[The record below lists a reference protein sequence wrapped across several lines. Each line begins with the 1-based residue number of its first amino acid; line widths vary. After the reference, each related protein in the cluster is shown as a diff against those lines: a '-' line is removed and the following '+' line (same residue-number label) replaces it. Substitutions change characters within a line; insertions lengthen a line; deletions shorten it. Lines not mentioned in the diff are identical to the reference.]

1 MSLREVNGARIE
13 RLGFWFFATH
23 RFYYTKQECFT
34 LSDREHRSARAEIN
48 EQGVNRI
55 GEDGDRTLWWSDAG
69 TFWADAE
76 LEAGDVDLL
85 IWDRARRQDA
95 RLDRLRTI
103 RARDAEVETAR
114 RQRIPEEVRAF
125 AWQRDAWQCTSCG
138 ADDDLQFDHVI
149 PVAKGGGNAPDNV
162 QVLCG
167 DCNRGKSD
175 SIV

>member
-1 MSLREVNGARIE
+1 MSLRKVNRARIE
-13 RLGFWFFATH
+13 RSGFWFFATH
-23 RFYYTKQECFT
+23 RFYYAKRECFT
-34 LSDREHRSARAEIN
+34 LSDREYRAALSEIT
-48 EQGVNRI
+48 EQGVSRI

-69 TFWADAE
+69 TFWADTD
-76 LEAGDVDLL
+76 LESDDVDLL

-103 RARDAEVETAR
+103 RARDADVETAK

-125 AWQRDAWQCTSCG
+125 AWQRDGGQCTGCG
-138 ADDDLQFDHVI
+138 AEDDLQFDHVI

-167 DCNRGKSD
+167 DCNRAKSD

>member
-1 MSLREVNGARIE
+1 MSLRKVNGARIE
-13 RLGFWFFATH
+13 RSGFWFFATH
-23 RFYYTKQECFT
+23 RFYYTKHECFT
-34 LSDREHRSARAEIN
+34 LSDGEYRSARGEIK
-48 EQGVNRI
+48 EQGVSRI

-76 LEAGDVDLL
+76 LAAGDVDLL

-125 AWQRDAWQCTSCG
+125 AWQRDAGQCTTCG
-138 ADDDLQFDHVI
+138 AEDDLQFDHVI

-167 DCNRGKSD
+167 DCNRAKSD